1 MLIIHAHPRPTQSRV
16 VKELLSVL
24 AAQPGAQVRS
34 LYQLYPDFDIDVEAE
49 QQALL
54 GAQRVVWLTPVYWY
68 SVPSL
73 MKHWIDQVL
82 TLGWAYGPGGHAL
95 QGKTC
100 WWVSSAGAPL
110 TEYTHQGL
118 HKRPFVDYVAPLE
131 HTARF
136 CGMHWW
142 PPFVTHGANAT
153 STQRLLEVCASLEQR
168 CGEFLQPTANA
179 KNEGDAA

>member
-1 MLIIHAHPRPTQSRV
+1 MLIIHAHPRPSQSRV

-34 LYQLYPDFDIDVEAE
+34 LYQLYPDFDIDIEAE

-54 GAQRVVWLTPVYWY
+54 GAQKVVWLTPVYWY

-82 TLGWAYGPGGHAL
+82 SHGWAYGHGGNAL
-95 QGKTC
+95 HGKTC
-100 WWVSSAGAPL
+100 WWVCSAGAPL
-110 TEYTHQGL
+110 AEYTHQGL
-118 HKRPFVDYVAPLE
+118 HKRPFLDYVAPVE

-142 PPFVTHGANAT
+142 PPFVAHGAHAT
-153 STQRLLEVCASLEQR
+153 TPQALQEDCASLAQR
-168 CGEFLQPTANA
+168 CGEFLQTPANA
-179 KNEGDAA
+179 ETEEGSA